1 MSDLHIAPKR
11 IEKLPPGSA
20 DRIATLIEGEPVTT
34 WTDPRVVESMDIE
47 IVARCLDR
55 TTPCPPSVPPKR
67 DLELI
72 AAEVD
77 RLALPAINPCCARA
91 SARVLVLL
99 KGQP

>member
-1 MSDLHIAPKR
+1 MSDLLMAPKR

-20 DRIATLIEGEPVTT
+20 DRIASLIEGGPVTT
-34 WTDPRVVESMDIE
+34 WTDPSFIESMDVE

-72 AAEVD
+72 AAEAD
-77 RLALPAINPCCARA
+77 RRALPAIEPCCARA